1 MAFYDDD
8 LSKFMPIA
16 PPERLAQGT
25 RTVIISADPFEAIVK
40 ASATCNGNL
49 DTLVSLIRGKPNNQH
64 LLKEVARCQQSIA
77 LFTTWEEK
85 QDVSGNRVYYNRTN
99 KTFHKTPPLP
109 PGWVMVNAK
118 RGDVYYSNTV
128 KKTTQPTRPDPWS
141 TATELRLS
149 LQGHSEDSQ
158 EALHDMRR
166 LLHV

>member
-1 MAFYDDD
+1 
-8 LSKFMPIA
+8 MPIA

-85 QDVSGNRVYYNRTN
+85 QDVSGKRVYYNR
-99 KTFHKTPPLP
+99 KTKKIEIPPLP
-109 PGWVMVNAK
+109 TGWVSKSSRN
-118 RGDVYYSNTV
+118 DLYYENTV
-128 KKTTQPTRPDPWS
+128 TKKTQQTRPDPWS
-141 TATELRLS
+141 TATELRLP